1 MGVLLWRLAVFV
13 AALCPPLWW
22 LYQAWIFAL
31 GPDPGK
37 ALVDKLGTGAL
48 VLLLLTLSL
57 TPLSRLTRWKLWPV
71 IRRQLGLWTF
81 TYALLHFLGYLAFVL
96 GFDLS
101 QLGVELQR
109 RPYIIVGAAALLI
122 LLALAVTS
130 NRPAMRRL
138 GKRWKELHRLAYLVL
153 GLGLLHYLW
162 IVRSDLEEWA
172 IYATIGAALLA
183 FRLVDGWR
191 RKRRSRAA
199 TAPAR

>member
-1 MGVLLWRLAVFV
+1 MGLLLWRAGVFV

-22 LYQAWIFAL
+22 LYQAWTFAL

-57 TPLSRLTRWKLWPV
+57 TPLSRLTHWKLWPV

-81 TYALLHFLGYLAFVL
+81 TYALLHFLGYLTFVL
-96 GFDLS
+96 GFDFS

-109 RPYIIVGAAALLI
+109 RPYIIVGFAALLI
-122 LLALAVTS
+122 LLVLAATS
-130 NRPAMRRL
+130 NRPAMRAL
-138 GKRWKELHRLAYLVL
+138 GKRWKEVHRLAYLVL

-162 IVRSDLEEWA
+162 IVRSNIEEWT
-172 IYATIGAALLA
+172 IYAVIGAALLA

-191 RKRRSRAA
+191 RRHRSQPA
-199 TAPAR
+199 TAPTR